1 MKFLKSNLR
10 LFILILLAAGISSD
24 LIAQEKKHTKN
35 LNKQEFLEKV
45 FNYEKNKDTWFFE
58 GDLPVIV
65 DFYADW
71 CGPCKMVAPILEELG
86 QEYEGKIRIYKVN
99 TDKERE
105 LASVFG
111 IRSIPSVLFVP
122 MKGKPQMTSGALPK
136 TTFKQV
142 IDEFLLEKKP
152 ESK

>member
-10 LFILILLAAGISSD
+10 LFILILLAAGISSG
-24 LIAQEKKHTKN
+24 LMAQEKKYTKN
-35 LNKQEFLEKV
+35 LNKQEFLDKV
-45 FNYEKNKDTWFFE
+45 FNYEKNKDNWVFE
-58 GDLPVIV
+58 GDMPVIV

-86 QEYEGKIRIYKVN
+86 QEYEGKIKIYKVN

-122 MKGKPQMTSGALPK
+122 MKGKPQMTAGALPK